1 MQNGVVKMDYEE
13 IQRGFCALSASNQ
26 AEYLTFLRYLRDNVD
41 SEELPAVLQAED
53 SQ

>member
-1 MQNGVVKMDYEE
+1 MDYEE

-26 AEYLTFLRYLRDNVD
+26 DEYLTFLRYLRDNVD